1 MNFLSYEYDTTGSR
15 HLHSLTGVFLKQHGI
30 HKEHHLRCF
39 VNRPSY
45 NTNVLLSTAFQSAI
59 TNKLLLFLFVVHY
72 IRLFCWT
79 GGSMSPDPFDL
90 SGLCDSLSTTPNS
103 APKKTP
109 QSFLGENSALV
120 NLENLVTKPTLNSA
134 PVVPVPPPG
143 TIGSRLTT

>member
-1 MNFLSYEYDTTGSR
+1 MDFTKIIIN
-15 HLHSLTGVFLKQHGI
+15 GV
-30 HKEHHLRCF
+30 
-39 VNRPSY
+39 
-45 NTNVLLSTAFQSAI
+45 LSTIVYVNVAHFTVFWSSI
-59 TNKLLLFLFVVHY
+59 TNTELFFPLVVS
-72 IRLFCWT
+72 LFCWT

-143 TIGSRLTT
+143 TICCRLTT

>member
-1 MNFLSYEYDTTGSR
+1 MDFTKIIIN
-15 HLHSLTGVFLKQHGI
+15 GV
-30 HKEHHLRCF
+30 
-39 VNRPSY
+39 
-45 NTNVLLSTAFQSAI
+45 LSTDPHTIVYVNVAHFTAFWSSI
-59 TNKLLLFLFVVHY
+59 TNKELFFPLVVS
-72 IRLFCWT
+72 LFCWT

-143 TIGSRLTT
+143 TICSCLTT